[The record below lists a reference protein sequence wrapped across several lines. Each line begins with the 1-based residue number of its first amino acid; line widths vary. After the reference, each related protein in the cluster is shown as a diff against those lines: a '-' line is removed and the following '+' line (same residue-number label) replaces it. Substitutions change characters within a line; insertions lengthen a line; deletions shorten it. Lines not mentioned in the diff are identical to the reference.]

1 MSPLP
6 GVPLKPV
13 QHQDVRPPNHV
24 LTKATFH
31 LKTNNKIVQSSQ
43 FSEQHTNATKVQ
55 VSDPKGDQ
63 PQTSSIEPLIKAN
76 RPLEYG
82 AQVAS

>member
-1 MSPLP
+1 MSLLP

-13 QHQDVRPPNHV
+13 QRQDVRAPNHV
-24 LTKATFH
+24 LAKAMFH
-31 LKTNNKIVQSSQ
+31 LKINNKMIQSSQ
-43 FSEQHTNATKVQ
+43 FSEQHTNATKGQ

-82 AQVAS
+82 VQVAS